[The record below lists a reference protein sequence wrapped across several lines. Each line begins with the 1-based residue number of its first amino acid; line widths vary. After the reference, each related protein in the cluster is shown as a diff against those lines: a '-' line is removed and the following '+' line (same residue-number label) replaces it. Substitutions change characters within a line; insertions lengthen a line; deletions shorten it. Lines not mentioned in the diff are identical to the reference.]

1 MKHTAYKGIVVKITD
16 LHLVIL
22 QDNGRYKNVPK
33 NAIKQVP
40 LLGQSITYVE
50 KASSLKWVPYIS
62 VAALIF
68 LSFISFSIFQTVK
81 PSYLLVIDI
90 NPSLE
95 MEVSDKGEVIDLRA
109 LNEDGEKIVSSVKD
123 SNRDV
128 LSMIDLIVKEAKKKG
143 YLAKNPMITTSLI
156 SIEEDDLTLP
166 VKEINDA
173 LTSYVQGEHV
183 QVEVKEAALVEY
195 KEAKKLNLSVNY
207 YKQYQDLVEKELV
220 EDLND
225 IKGKTIVEL
234 KSMASQPNKEI
245 EDEEDK
251 ESQLIPNDT
260 DQHKNTEQKEA
271 KSKGTIKEPKKEQ
284 VPNDQTKG
292 YEDQNSSEKS
302 RNQIQKEAESKE
314 KASTKIDNSGDKQK
328 SINEQENKE
337 VKKEQPIDKP
347 QKEDPKPVERRDE
360 EKDKIKQAPIVKE
373 SEETEENKNQRSEK
387 EQENPS
393 IDEKN
398 EKAKSSER
406 E

>member
-1 MKHTAYKGIVVKITD
+1 MKHTAYKGIVVKITE

-50 KASSLKWVPYIS
+50 KASSLRWVPYIS
-62 VAALIF
+62 VAALII

-95 MEVSDKGEVIDLRA
+95 MEVSDKGEVIDLIA

-123 SNRDV
+123 SNRNV

-156 SIEEDDLTLP
+156 SLAEDDLTLP

-234 KSMASQPNKEI
+234 KSMASQPNKE
-245 EDEEDK
+245 
-251 ESQLIPNDT
+251 SQLIPNDT
-260 DQHKNTEQKEA
+260 DQHKNTEKKVA
-271 KSKGTIKEPKKEQ
+271 KSKGFIKEPKKEQ

-292 YEDQNSSEKS
+292 NEDQNSSEKS

-387 EQENPS
+387 DQENPS

-398 EKAKSSER
+398 EKTKSSER